1 MLHKQYIQNGK
12 FEKDSVLLETFITEL
27 NELIPSTK
35 KLYYEKNLWKK
46 RNNPLLQAKMDCS
59 ILKTFYNNNKIQLI
73 PPLLVKVMFVAD
85 NKTILISIT
94 FFAEQNTP
102 LKSILPTNQIFL
114 TESSLDFNEDNIF
127 QITRNLNIYKAHGHD
142 DISIR
147 MIKLCNKSLLK
158 PLIFLFYNLMKSCCY
173 PDIWKMIPIHKKSD
187 ST

>member
-1 MLHKQYIQNGK
+1 
-12 FEKDSVLLETFITEL
+12 
-27 NELIPSTK
+27 
-35 KLYYEKNLWKK
+35 
-46 RNNPLLQAKMDCS
+46 MDCS

-147 MIKLCNKSLLK
+147 MI
-158 PLIFLFYNLMKSCCY
+158 
-173 PDIWKMIPIHKKSD
+173 
-187 ST
+187 